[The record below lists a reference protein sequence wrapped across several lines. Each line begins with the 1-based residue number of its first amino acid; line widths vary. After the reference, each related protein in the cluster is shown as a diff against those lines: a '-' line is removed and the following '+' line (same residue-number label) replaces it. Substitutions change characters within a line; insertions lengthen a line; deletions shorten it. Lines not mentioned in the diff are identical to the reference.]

1 MKKTLV
7 SVAAVAAMLTLG
19 ACASQE
25 EAAKA
30 PAKATPKPTTMTAAE
45 LSKAFAKGSVTC
57 NVVLAD
63 GTKAEDFYFKTT
75 SATSGD
81 LDRNIG
87 DKTIQGSWKILGPG
101 FRVTASSKKKA
112 LGTWM
117 NLAKTGKKSY
127 DAYDAAGN
135 KVMSMKCK

>member
-1 MKKTLV
+1 MKKAIV
-7 SVAAVAAMLTLG
+7 SVAAVAAMLALG

-25 EAAKA
+25 KAAEA
-30 PAKATPKPTTMTAAE
+30 PAKPAVPTTMTAAE

-57 NVVLAD
+57 DVVLAD
-63 GTKAEDFYFKTT
+63 GTKAEDFYFKTS

-101 FRVTASSKKKA
+101 FRVTTSSKKKA

-117 NLAKTGKKSY
+117 NLAQTGKKSY